1 MEHALILA
9 TLPGYLVFPSKLIT
23 CPPHAPPLQA
33 GELVCFDSGVKGMA
47 LNLQADHVGV
57 VVFGNDS
64 AIHQGDL
71 VYRTGQIVNVPIG
84 PGTLGRVMDALGA
97 PIDGKGP
104 LTNVRSSLVEVK
116 APGALQG
123 RGRGF
128 MGVRP

>member
-1 MEHALILA
+1 MTQHPVTPLPLALTFA
-9 TLPGYLVFPSKLIT
+9 M
-23 CPPHAPPLQA
+23 QA

-84 PGTLGRVMDALGA
+84 MTEGGWSRAGH
-97 PIDGKGP
+97 
-104 LTNVRSSLVEVK
+104 
-116 APGALQG
+116 
-123 RGRGF
+123 
-128 MGVRP
+128 GVSATDR

>member
-1 MEHALILA
+1 
-9 TLPGYLVFPSKLIT
+9 
-23 CPPHAPPLQA
+23 
-33 GELVCFDSGVKGMA
+33 MA

-116 APGALQG
+116 APGAWEASGLG
-123 RGRGF
+123 AGITLSGSGLVGGNEVARVTVSRKLS
-128 MGVRP
+128 V